1 VIRAQGH
8 VYEVKDGRYGRN
20 LQPKQLT
27 RIHAYTHI
35 NSKNN
40 WVIEFAR
47 NSILIFP
54 RALTAYNLHFVLQP
68 HRFRIF
74 PIEALQELWKFSW
87 PITRSA
93 PLPLPK
99 LIDGVSV
106 SAFCA
111 RIAN

>member
-1 VIRAQGH
+1 M
-8 VYEVKDGRYGRN
+8 
-20 LQPKQLT
+20 
-27 RIHAYTHI
+27 
-35 NSKNN
+35 
-40 WVIEFAR
+40 IEFAR

-74 PIEALQELWKFSW
+74 PIESLTGTLALLW
-87 PITRSA
+87 PITGSV

>member
-1 VIRAQGH
+1 M
-8 VYEVKDGRYGRN
+8 
-20 LQPKQLT
+20 
-27 RIHAYTHI
+27 
-35 NSKNN
+35 
-40 WVIEFAR
+40 EFAR
-47 NSILIFP
+47 KSTLTFP

-68 HRFRIF
+68 LRFRIF
-74 PIEALQELWKFSW
+74 PIESLTGALAFSW
-87 PITRSA
+87 PITVPL